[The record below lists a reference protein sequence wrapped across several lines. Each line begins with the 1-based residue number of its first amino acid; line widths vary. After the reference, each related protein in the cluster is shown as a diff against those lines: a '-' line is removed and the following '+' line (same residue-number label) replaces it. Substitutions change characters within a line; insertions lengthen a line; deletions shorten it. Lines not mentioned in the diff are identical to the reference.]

1 MANTACYSIR
11 GTIDRRECELIC
23 RVLRHIWSLAQPV
36 NLNYILVELVHFV
49 QGLAKYFCSGMT
61 LRNALINSRDI
72 RHKELKLVIARV
84 ITFNRI

>member
-1 MANTACYSIR
+1 
-11 GTIDRRECELIC
+11 
-23 RVLRHIWSLAQPV
+23 V
-36 NLNYILVELVHFV
+36 NLNYKLVEVVHFV